1 LDEQAP
7 QRHAVRGPAP
17 CVEWTASFPTHE
29 ADGFGPRQALH
40 NEERSIRMKRL
51 LTLAIAGLFVVGA
64 CSSTGSGSSAGTSA
78 AAPGAGG
85 LVGIAMP
92 TKSSARWIAD
102 GDNLVKSLVELGYE
116 TDLQYAEDDI
126 PTQVSQVENMITK
139 GAKVLV
145 IAAIDGTTLT
155 DTLQKAADAGI
166 KVFAYDRLIRNSPNV
181 DFYAA
186 FDNYDVGVAQ
196 AGSIVDSLDLN
207 NAAGPFNIELFAGSP
222 DDNNAGFFFNGAID
236 TLQPFIDSGKLVV
249 VSGETKFPEQVGTL
263 RWDGATAQAR
273 MDNILATHYTDKRVD
288 AVLSPYDGISRGIIA
303 SLKQVGYYSASQP
316 APVVTG
322 QDAEL
327 PSVKSIIAGEQTST
341 VFKDTRTLA
350 AKVAEMVDQ
359 FLKGETVEV
368 NDTETYD
375 NGIEVVPSYLLP
387 VVSVTKDN
395 VVKELVDT
403 GYYTQAD
410 IDG

>member
-1 LDEQAP
+1 M
-7 QRHAVRGPAP
+7 
-17 CVEWTASFPTHE
+17 TARRIAAAIGT
-29 ADGFGPRQALH
+29 
-40 NEERSIRMKRL
+40 
-51 LTLAIAGLFVVGA
+51 LTLAALLAA
-64 CSSTGSGSSAGTSA
+64 CGSTEKTSEKESAGGGDTA
-78 AAPGAGG
+78 GA
-85 LVGIAMP
+85 LIGITMP
-92 TKSSARWIAD
+92 TRSSERWIHD
-102 GDNLVKSLVELGYE
+102 GDNLKSQLEALGYKV
-116 TDLQYAEDDI
+116 DLQYAENDI

-207 NAAGPFNIELFAGSP
+207 TAAGPFNIELFAGSP
-222 DDNNAGFFFNGAID
+222 DDNNAGFFFRGAWD
-236 TLQPFIDSGKLVV
+236 TLKPFIDSGKLVV
-249 VSGETKFPEQVGTL
+249 KSGQTDFPNQIGTL
-263 RWDGATAQAR
+263 RWSGDAAQAR
-273 MDNILATHYTDKRVD
+273 MDTILSTFYADGRVD

-303 SLKQVGYYSASQP
+303 SLKQVGYYTADKP
-316 APVVTG
+316 GPVVTG

-327 PSVKSIIAGEQTST
+327 PSVKSIMADEQTST

-350 AKVAEMVDQ
+350 AQVAKMVDQ

-368 NDTETYD
+368 NDTKTYE
-375 NGIEVVPSYLLP
+375 NGVKVVPSYLLP

-395 VVKELVDT
+395 VKSALVDT
-403 GYYTQAD
+403 GYYTQD
-410 IDG
+410 QIDN

>member
-1 LDEQAP
+1 
-7 QRHAVRGPAP
+7 
-17 CVEWTASFPTHE
+17 
-29 ADGFGPRQALH
+29 
-40 NEERSIRMKRL
+40 MKKL
-51 LTLAIAGLFVVGA
+51 VVLAITAVFVLTA
-64 CSSTGSGSSAGTSA
+64 CSTTTTPAATGGGGAS
-78 AAPGAGG
+78 AGG

-102 GDNLVKSLVELGYE
+102 GDNLVNSLKELGYE

-139 GAKVLV
+139 GSKVLV

-166 KVFAYDRLIRNSPNV
+166 KVFSYDRLIRNSPNV

-186 FDNYDVGVAQ
+186 FDNFDVGVAQ
-196 AGSIVDSLDLN
+196 AGSIVESLDLEN
-207 NAAGPFNIELFAGSP
+207 EAGPFNLELFAGSP
-222 DDNNAGFFFNGAID
+222 DDNNAGFFFNGAMSI
-236 TLQPFIDSGKLVV
+236 LQPYIDSGKLVV
-249 VSGETKFPEQVGTL
+249 QSGETKFPEQVGTL
-263 RWDGATAQAR
+263 RWDGAAAQAR
-273 MDNILATHYTDKRVD
+273 MDNILSTHYTDEDVD

-303 SLKQVGYYSASQP
+303 SLKQVGYYGAKP

-327 PSVKSIIAGEQTST
+327 PSVKSILAGEQTST

-350 AKVAEMVDQ
+350 AQVAKMVDQ

-368 NDTETYD
+368 NDTETYE
-375 NGIEVVPSYLLP
+375 NGVKTVPSYLLP

-395 VVKELVDT
+395 VVEELVDT
-403 GYYTQAD
+403 GYYTQAE

>member
-1 LDEQAP
+1 MKAP
-7 QRHAVRGPAP
+7 QR
-17 CVEWTASFPTHE
+17 ETLTAIQD
-29 ADGFGPRQALH
+29 ADRRALVPSQ
-40 NEERSIRMKRL
+40 EERSVPMKKF
-51 LTLAIAGLFVVGA
+51 LTVAMVAGALVVAACGNSGA
-64 CSSTGSGSSAGTSA
+64 TTAPTTAPAESMAAESMPAESSA
-78 AAPGAGG
+78 AGSG

-102 GDNLVKSLVELGYE
+102 GDNLVKALTALGYE

-145 IAAIDGTTLT
+145 IAAIDGTTLA

-166 KVFAYDRLIRNSPNV
+166 KVFAYDRLIRESPNV
-181 DFYAA
+181 DYYAA
-186 FDNYDVGVAQ
+186 FDNFDVGVAQ

-222 DDNNAGFFFNGAID
+222 DDNNAGFFFNGAMSI
-236 TLQPFIDSGKLVV
+236 LQPFIDSGKLIVK
-249 VSGETKFPEQVGTL
+249 SGETEFPGQVGTL

-273 MDNILATHYTDKRVD
+273 MDNILSTHYADTKVD

-303 SLKQVGYYSASQP
+303 SLKQVGYYTPEQP
-316 APVVTG
+316 GPVVTG

-327 PSVKSIIAGEQTST
+327 PSVKSILADEQTST
-341 VFKDTRTLA
+341 VFKDTRLLA
-350 AKVAEMVDQ
+350 AKVAEMVNQ
-359 FLKGETVEV
+359 FLAGQTVEV

-375 NGIEVVPSYLLP
+375 NGVKVVPSYLLP
-387 VVSVTKDN
+387 VTSVTKDN
-395 VVKELVDT
+395 VTQELVDT
-403 GYYTQAD
+403 GYYTAEE
-410 IDG
+410 IAN

>member
-1 LDEQAP
+1 
-7 QRHAVRGPAP
+7 
-17 CVEWTASFPTHE
+17 
-29 ADGFGPRQALH
+29 
-40 NEERSIRMKRL
+40 MKRL
-51 LTLAIAGLFVVGA
+51 LILAIAGVFVVGA
-64 CSSTGSGSSAGTSA
+64 CSNAGTSA
-78 AAPGAGG
+78 SAGASAAPGESTAASAAPGAGG

-102 GDNLVKSLVELGYE
+102 GDNLVKSLTELGYT

-126 PTQVSQVENMITK
+126 PTQLNQVENMITK

-155 DTLQKAADAGI
+155 DTLQKAADSGI

-186 FDNYDVGVAQ
+186 FDNFDVGVAQ

-222 DDNNAGFFFNGAID
+222 DDNNAGFFFNGAMSI
-236 TLQPFIDSGKLVV
+236 LQPLIDSGKLVV
-249 VSGETKFPEQVGTL
+249 QSNETKFPEQVGTL

-273 MDNILATHYTDKRVD
+273 MDNILSTYYTDKRVD

-303 SLKQVGYYSASQP
+303 SLKQVGYYSADKP

-327 PSVKSIIAGEQTST
+327 PSVKSIMAGEQTST

-350 AKVAEMVDQ
+350 AQVAKMVDQ
-359 FLKGETVEV
+359 FLKGETVEI

-375 NGIEVVPSYLLP
+375 NGVKVVPSYLLP

>member
-1 LDEQAP
+1 
-7 QRHAVRGPAP
+7 
-17 CVEWTASFPTHE
+17 
-29 ADGFGPRQALH
+29 
-40 NEERSIRMKRL
+40 MKRL
-51 LTLAIAGLFVVGA
+51 LTLTVAAGLAFAA
-64 CSSTGSGSSAGTSA
+64 CGGSA
-78 AAPGAGG
+78 ASIAPSAAPAASNAASAPAGSAATGAGG

-102 GDNLVKSLVELGYE
+102 GDNLVKSLTELGYE

-126 PTQVSQVENMITK
+126 PTQLNQIENMITK

-145 IAAIDGTTLT
+145 IAAIDGTTLA

-166 KVFAYDRLIRNSPNV
+166 KVFAYDRLIRESPNV
-181 DFYAA
+181 DYYAA
-186 FDNYDVGVAQ
+186 FDNFKVGVAQ

-207 NAAGPFNIELFAGSP
+207 NAAGPFNVELFAGSP
-222 DDNNAGFFFNGAID
+222 DDNNAGFFFNGAMSI
-236 TLQPFIDSGKLVV
+236 LQPFIDAGKLVV

-273 MDNILATHYTDKRVD
+273 MDNILATHYADKRVD

-303 SLKQVGYYSASQP
+303 SLKQVGYYSP
-316 APVVTG
+316 DKLGPVVTG

-327 PSVKSIIAGEQTST
+327 PSVKSILAGEQTST

-350 AKVAEMVDQ
+350 AKVATMVDQ
-359 FLKGETVEV
+359 LLKGETVDV
-368 NDTETYD
+368 NDTKTYD
-375 NGIEVVPSYLLP
+375 NGVKVVPSYLLP

-395 VVKELVDT
+395 VTQELVDT
-403 GYYTQAD
+403 GYYTAD
-410 IDG
+410 QVKP